1 MLELL
6 EHSEITQKQLVELTG
21 YPKQSISKGVKKLL
35 EQHFIQQTVDPH
47 DKRVKR
53 CSLTAAGHKF
63 AEQKLQP
70 LIEMEEATARQLG
83 AEKMQQLIALSEEWD
98 AIFWREIRKRMS
110 IVAMSDLMGMTFAIS
125 PCVPYGI
132 MSELFFRI
140 QSFLPG
146 QLKTISSTGSRQP
159 VMKKWSRRQRKP
171 RFMTLLWDCPLVTQP
186 QFLMK
191 TRSSRLVKSSCSQLP
206 GRF

>member
-98 AIFWREIRKRMS
+98 AIFWREIRHLRH
-110 IVAMSDLMGMTFAIS
+110 
-125 PCVPYGI
+125 YGNH
-132 MSELFFRI
+132 
-140 QSFLPG
+140 
-146 QLKTISSTGSRQP
+146 
-159 VMKKWSRRQRKP
+159 
-171 RFMTLLWDCPLVTQP
+171 DY
-186 QFLMK
+186 
-191 TRSSRLVKSSCSQLP
+191 
-206 GRF
+206 

>member
-1 MLELL
+1 M
-6 EHSEITQKQLVELTG
+6 
-21 YPKQSISKGVKKLL
+21 

-110 IVAMSDLMGMTFAIS
+110 IVAMSDLTGMTFAIS
-125 PCVPYGI
+125 PCVPYG
-132 MSELFFRI
+132 M
-140 QSFLPG
+140 
-146 QLKTISSTGSRQP
+146 
-159 VMKKWSRRQRKP
+159 
-171 RFMTLLWDCPLVTQP
+171 LVTQP